1 MGRVFR
7 QMRSAKAGISKGGN
21 QLVRPC
27 SLIRVFAVANR
38 IIEHFRMY
46 QCRADARVRLA
57 HAWDEHESVNFARIH
72 LFAWR
77 SPYNAYHNKQCTH
90 YCKNKLD
97 STMPFNENLI

>member
-1 MGRVFR
+1 M
-7 QMRSAKAGISKGGN
+7 
-21 QLVRPC
+21 RPC

-38 IIEHFRMY
+38 IIEHYRMY

-77 SPYNAYHNKQCTH
+77 SPKMHTTMSSVLTTVKINSTQQCSLMKT
-90 YCKNKLD
+90 
-97 STMPFNENLI
+97 